1 MGEKKLD
8 GAGLRGQV
16 AGKTALSTVG
26 KEGKG
31 LTYRGYAIEELA
43 EKASFEEVA
52 YMLLYGNLPNQSEY
66 DSYSA
71 KLKSYRA
78 LPAELKEVLERIPA
92 SAHPMDVMRTGC
104 SMLGNLEPEGDF
116 SNQNETADRILASF
130 ASIITYWYRYSHD
143 GVRVNTETEH
153 ATIGGHFLSL
163 LTGQEPSED
172 HARALDISLILY
184 AEHGFNASTFTART
198 CASTLSDMHS
208 CITAGIGT
216 LRGPLHGGANEA
228 AMEMIEKYSDRQ
240 QAKAGVLDLLAN
252 KEKIMGFGHAV
263 YKTEDPRNA
272 IIKVWAEKLSK
283 LSNDAT
289 LYEVSDEIERVMDEE
304 KGMFANTDFFMA
316 SAYHY
321 LGIPTAIFTPLF
333 VIGRTSGW
341 AANVMEQRADNR
353 IIRPSEEYIGPDNSV
368 WVDMSDRELKGKNY
382 VWKR

>member
-43 EKASFEEVA
+43 AKASFEEVA

-66 DSYSA
+66 ELYSS
-71 KLKSYRA
+71 KLKSYRS
-78 LPAELKEVLERIPA
+78 LPDELKEVLERIPA
-92 SAHPMDVMRTGC
+92 EAHPMDVMRTGC

-116 SNQNETADRILASF
+116 SNQNETADRIMASF
-130 ASIITYWYRYSHD
+130 ASIVTYWYRYSHD
-143 GVRVNTETEH
+143 GVRVETETDH
-153 ATIGGHFLSL
+153 PTIGGQFLSL
-163 LTGQEPSED
+163 LTGKEPSED
-172 HARALDISLILY
+172 HARALDVSLILY

-208 CITAGIGT
+208 CITV
-216 LRGPLHGGANEA
+216 
-228 AMEMIEKYSDRQ
+228 EKYSSREE
-240 QAKAGVLDLLAN
+240 AKAGVLDLLAK

-263 YKTEDPRNA
+263 YSTEDPRNA
-272 IIKVWAEKLSK
+272 IIKVWSEKLSK
-283 LSNDAT
+283 LNGDTT
-289 LYEVSDEIERVMDEE
+289 LFEVSDEIERVMDEE

-316 SAYHY
+316 SAYNY

-341 AANVMEQRADNR
+341 AANIMEQRADNR

-368 WVDMSDRELKGKNY
+368 WVDMSDR
-382 VWKR
+382 

>member
-43 EKASFEEVA
+43 EKATFEEVA

-368 WVDMSDRELKGKNY
+368 WVDMSDR
-382 VWKR
+382 

>member
-143 GVRVNTETEH
+143 GVRVETETEH

-228 AMEMIEKYSDRQ
+228 AMEMIEKYSDRE

-368 WVDMSDRELKGKNY
+368 WVDMSDR
-382 VWKR
+382 

>member
-92 SAHPMDVMRTGC
+92 TAHPMDVMRTGC

-143 GVRVNTETEH
+143 GVRVKTETEH

-368 WVDMSDRELKGKNY
+368 WVDMSDR
-382 VWKR
+382 

>member
-31 LTYRGYAIEELA
+31 LTYRGFAIEELA
-43 EKASFEEVA
+43 EKATFEEVA

-116 SNQNETADRILASF
+116 SNQNDTADRILASF

-143 GVRVNTETEH
+143 GVRVETETEH

-172 HARALDISLILY
+172 HARALDVSLILY

-208 CITAGIGT
+208 CITGGIGT

-228 AMEMIEKYSDRQ
+228 AMEMIEKYSDRE

-272 IIKVWAEKLSK
+272 IIKIWAEKLSK

-368 WVDMSDRELKGKNY
+368 WVDMSDR
-382 VWKR
+382 

>member
-31 LTYRGYAIEELA
+31 LTYRGFAIEELA

-52 YMLLYGNLPNQSEY
+52 YMLLYGNLPNQAEY

-78 LPAELKEVLERIPA
+78 LPVELKEVLERIPA

-116 SNQNETADRILASF
+116 SNQNDTADRILASF

-143 GVRVNTETEH
+143 GVRVETETEH

-172 HARALDISLILY
+172 HARALDVSLILY

-208 CITAGIGT
+208 CITGGIGT

-228 AMEMIEKYSDRQ
+228 AMEMIEKYSDRE

-272 IIKVWAEKLSK
+272 IIKIWAEKLSK

-341 AANVMEQRADNR
+341 AANVMEQRDDNR

-368 WVDMSDRELKGKNY
+368 WVDMFDR
-382 VWKR
+382 

>member
-52 YMLLYGNLPNQSEY
+52 YMLLYGKLPNQSEY
-66 DSYSA
+66 DQYSA

-78 LPAELKEVLERIPA
+78 LPEALKEVLERIPA
-92 SAHPMDVMRTGC
+92 DAHPMDVMRTGC

-116 SNQNETADRILASF
+116 SNQNETADRIMAAF
-130 ASIITYWYRYSHD
+130 ASIVTYWYRYSHD
-143 GVRVNTETEH
+143 GVQLETETDH
-153 ATIGGHFLSL
+153 PTIGGQFLSL
-163 LTGQEPSED
+163 LTGKEPSEE
-172 HARALDISLILY
+172 HARALDVSLILY

-208 CITAGIGT
+208 CITGAIGT

-228 AMEMIEKYSDRQ
+228 AMEMIEQYSTREE
-240 QAKAGVLDLLAN
+240 AKAGVLDLLAK

-263 YKTEDPRNA
+263 YSTEDPRNA

-283 LSNDAT
+283 LDGDTT
-289 LYEVSDEIERVMDEE
+289 LYEVSEEIEKVMDEE

-316 SAYHY
+316 SAYNY

-341 AANVMEQRADNR
+341 AANIMEQRADNR

-368 WVDMSDRELKGKNY
+368 WVDMSDR
-382 VWKR
+382 

>member
-31 LTYRGYAIEELA
+31 LTYRGFAIEELA

-52 YMLLYGNLPNQSEY
+52 YMLLYGNLPNQAEY

-78 LPAELKEVLERIPA
+78 LPVELKEVLERIPA

-116 SNQNETADRILASF
+116 SNQNDTADRILASF

-143 GVRVNTETEH
+143 GVRVETETEH

-172 HARALDISLILY
+172 HARALDVSLILY

-208 CITAGIGT
+208 CITGGIGT

-228 AMEMIEKYSDRQ
+228 AMEMIEKYSDRE

-272 IIKVWAEKLSK
+272 IIKIWAEKLSK

-368 WVDMSDRELKGKNY
+368 WVDMSDR
-382 VWKR
+382 

>member
-31 LTYRGYAIEELA
+31 LTYRGFAIEELA
-43 EKASFEEVA
+43 EKATFEEVA
-52 YMLLYGNLPNQSEY
+52 YMLLYGNLPNQAEY

-78 LPAELKEVLERIPA
+78 LPVELKEVLERIPA

-116 SNQNETADRILASF
+116 SNQNDTADRILASF

-143 GVRVNTETEH
+143 GVRVETETEH

-172 HARALDISLILY
+172 HARALDVSLILY

-208 CITAGIGT
+208 CITGGIGT

-228 AMEMIEKYSDRQ
+228 AMEMIEKYSDRE
-240 QAKAGVLDLLAN
+240 QAKVGGLDLLAN

-341 AANVMEQRADNR
+341 AANVMEQRDDNR

-368 WVDMSDRELKGKNY
+368 WVDMSDR
-382 VWKR
+382 

>member
-26 KEGKG
+26 KAGKG

-43 EKASFEEVA
+43 DKATFEEVA

-66 DSYSA
+66 NQYSS
-71 KLKSYRA
+71 KLISYRT
-78 LPAELKEVLERIPA
+78 LPEALKEVLERIPA

-116 SNQNETADRILASF
+116 SNQNETADRIMASF
-130 ASIITYWYRYSHD
+130 ASIVTYWYRYSHD
-143 GVRVNTETEH
+143 GVRIDTGTDH
-153 ATIGGHFLSL
+153 PTIGGQFLSL
-163 LTGQEPSED
+163 LTGKEPSEE
-172 HARALDISLILY
+172 HARALDVSLILY

-208 CITAGIGT
+208 CITGAIGT

-228 AMEMIEKYSDRQ
+228 AMEMIEKYSNRED
-240 QAKAGVLDLLAN
+240 AKAGVLDLLSK

-263 YKTEDPRNA
+263 YSTEDPRNA
-272 IIKVWAEKLSK
+272 IIKVWSEKLSQ
-283 LSNDAT
+283 LDGNAT

-316 SAYHY
+316 SAYNY
-321 LGIPTAIFTPLF
+321 LGIPTTIFTPLF

-341 AANVMEQRADNR
+341 AANIIEQRADNR
-353 IIRPSEEYIGPDNSV
+353 IIRPSEEYVGPDNSV
-368 WVDMSDRELKGKNY
+368 WVDMSNR
-382 VWKR
+382 

>member
-43 EKASFEEVA
+43 EKATFEEVA

-78 LPAELKEVLERIPA
+78 LPTELKEVLERIPA
-92 SAHPMDVMRTGC
+92 TAHPMDVMRTGC

-143 GVRVNTETEH
+143 GVRVETETEH

-353 IIRPSEEYIGPDNSV
+353 IIRPSEEYIGPDNLV
-368 WVDMSDRELKGKNY
+368 WVDMSDR
-382 VWKR
+382 

>member
-31 LTYRGYAIEELA
+31 LTYRGFAIEELA
-43 EKASFEEVA
+43 EKATFEEVA
-52 YMLLYGNLPNQSEY
+52 YMLLYGNLPNQAEY

-78 LPAELKEVLERIPA
+78 LPVELKEVLERIPA

-116 SNQNETADRILASF
+116 SNQNDTADRILASF

-143 GVRVNTETEH
+143 GVRVETETEH

-172 HARALDISLILY
+172 HARALDVSLILY

-208 CITAGIGT
+208 CITGGIGT

-228 AMEMIEKYSDRQ
+228 AMEMIEKYSDREK
-240 QAKAGVLDLLAN
+240 AKAGVLDLLAN

-368 WVDMSDRELKGKNY
+368 WVDMSDR
-382 VWKR
+382 